1 MPLPNGGRLRRLR
14 RLVLQIAAQAHVP
27 IAQPRITARNG
38 IANQVNARLLRH
50 VRRAA
55 TAGAGA
61 AWGADGHNAFP
72 TARRIRALRRRPG
85 VGESGRRSAAHED
98 SDGEDR
104 DSCTPYLHEGSS
116 VALTFSTSQPDG
128 AGYLTFTSVRWVR

>member
-61 AWGADGHNAFP
+61 AWGATDTTHSPLRDGFVHCAGGP
-72 TARRIRALRRRPG
+72 VSGKADVALPPMRTATARTA
-85 VGESGRRSAAHED
+85 
-98 SDGEDR
+98 
-104 DSCTPYLHEGSS
+104 
-116 VALTFSTSQPDG
+116 
-128 AGYLTFTSVRWVR
+128 